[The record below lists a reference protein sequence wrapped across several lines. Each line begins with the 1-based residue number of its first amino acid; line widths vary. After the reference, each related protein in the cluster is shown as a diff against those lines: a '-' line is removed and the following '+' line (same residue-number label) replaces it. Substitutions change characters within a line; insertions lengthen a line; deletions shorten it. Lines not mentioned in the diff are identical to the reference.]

1 MSCMYMYYL
10 HIDVHVRG
18 QYNGNMNTYNNSE

>member
-1 MSCMYMYYL
+1 MSCMYMYL
-10 HIDVHVRG
+10 HIHVHIRG

>member
-1 MSCMYMYYL
+1 MSCMYMYL

-18 QYNGNMNTYNNSE
+18 QYNSNMNTYNNSE